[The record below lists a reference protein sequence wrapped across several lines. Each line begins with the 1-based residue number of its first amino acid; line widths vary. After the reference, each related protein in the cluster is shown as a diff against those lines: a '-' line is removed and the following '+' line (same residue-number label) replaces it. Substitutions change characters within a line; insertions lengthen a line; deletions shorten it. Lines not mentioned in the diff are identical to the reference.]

1 MIRVN
6 NNWDRLLT
14 KEYNQDYYQKLRKFL
29 ISEYKTNI
37 IYPNMNNI
45 FNALV
50 LTDYLDVKVVILGQ
64 DPYHNPNQAHG
75 LSFSVLE
82 PTPPPPSLQNIYK
95 ELKDEYPNFNIP
107 NHGNL
112 TMWAKNGVLLL
123 NTILTVRKNSPMSH
137 AQKGWE
143 ILTDKII
150 ANLAK
155 RKKPMVFMLWGSPAR
170 KKKLLINKYSSNNH
184 LILETTHP
192 SPLSAYRG
200 FLGCGHFKKANDFL
214 KNNNIKPINWQL

>member
-1 MIRVN
+1 MIKIN
-6 NNWDRLLT
+6 NTWDRLLT
-14 KEYNQDYYQKLRKFL
+14 KEYEKDYYQKLRKFL
-29 ISEYKTNI
+29 INEYRNNI

-50 LTDYLDVKVVILGQ
+50 LTDYTDVKVVILGQ

-82 PTPPPPSLQNIYK
+82 PTKAPPSLQNIYK

-107 NHGNL
+107 SHGNL
-112 TMWAKNGVLLL
+112 TKWANSGVLLL

-137 AQKGWE
+137 ANQGWE
-143 ILTDKII
+143 ILTDTII
-150 ANLAK
+150 ENLAK
-155 RKKPMVFMLWGSPAR
+155 RKKPMVFMLWGSPSR
-170 KKKLLINKYSSNNH
+170 KKKYLINKYKNNH

-200 FLGCGHFKKANDFL
+200 FLGCNHFKKANQFL
-214 KNNNIKPINWQL
+214 INNNIEPINWQI